1 MEGRVL
7 VRIVHSSSWMSRGST
22 AVVLGGIAASNPN
35 VVVVRRSFVWDA
47 SDEALLAG
55 LAAGDRT
62 AAVVFV
68 RRFQRRVFGLAL
80 AVLHDEGRA
89 AEVAQ
94 DVFVRAWNQSASFDP
109 RRGSVTTWLLAITRN
124 LSIDRLRMEGA
135 RPVSPVDPV
144 TLVGGPDRGDPED
157 SAVTASE
164 TRRVLAALA
173 VLPEEQ
179 RRCVVLA
186 TIGGRTAREIGE
198 SERIPLGT
206 AKTRIRDGLLR
217 LRALLERQET
227 AND

>member
-1 MEGRVL
+1 M
-7 VRIVHSSSWMSRGST
+7 
-22 AVVLGGIAASNPN
+22 
-35 VVVVRRSFVWDA
+35 WDA

-94 DVFVRAWNQSASFDP
+94 DVFVRAWRQSAAFDP

-124 LSIDRLRMEGA
+124 LAIDRLRLEGA
-135 RPVSPVDPV
+135 RPSDPVDPA
-144 TLVGGPDRGDPED
+144 TLVDTSREPGPED
-157 SAVTASE
+157 STVTTVE
-164 TRRVLAALA
+164 TRRVLEALA
-173 VLPEEQ
+173 TLPEGQ
-179 RRCVVLA
+179 RRCVVMA

-198 SERIPLGT
+198 LEHIPLGT
-206 AKTRIRDGLLR
+206 AKTRIRDGLIKV
-217 LRALLERQET
+217 RALLEPQET
-227 AND
+227 SL